1 MARADTGMMR
11 TAHIALGV
19 GLVILWIAGLANH
32 STSWMTWLDGLAGL
46 VALAGAATAG
56 RDARGGQWTSAG
68 LTVGLFALWIIGL
81 SAHASRPLSWWN
93 FAFACAFLLV
103 AVTAGSWR
111 GIGELR
117 PTGA

>member
-1 MARADTGMMR
+1 MMR

-19 GLVILWIAGLANH
+19 GLVILWIAGLARH
-32 STSWMTWLDGLAGL
+32 STPWMSWLDGLAGL
-46 VALAGAATAG
+46 IAFAGAASAG
-56 RDARGGQWTSAG
+56 RDARVGQWASAG

-81 SAHASRPLSWWN
+81 SVDASRALSWWN
-93 FAFACAFLLV
+93 FAFACAFLLL

-111 GIGELR
+111 GVAELR